1 MTIRTCQSRTR
12 KQYIY
17 GLIFIVTVALASFEL
32 QANAKN
38 SYGHS
43 IFAGVPTGVI
53 WDVETYNEL
62 IFLAAENGVFLIIG
76 EYSQRI
82 DYNQVHSRT
91 GIISDVSYDTKGY
104 LWVAEYGVGVFRY
117 NLQTGTSEEFI
128 TPSVSLEN
136 VWNFELI
143 GEYALF
149 SLTDG
154 LYIVSLTTGEL
165 QIWAR
170 EVFPGNLNDAYFLA
184 AENESI
190 GFAISRDYLVRFHLD
205 SKKLH
210 LEKIEDYYSNLSS
223 LTAIESKSGKL
234 YLGGPEGV
242 YILGLE
248 KKYKQFVPFNDYTSV
263 KKAISKIFVS
273 ESGEVWIAAGGLFKI
288 KNDEIVPVNWMNP
301 LLTSE
306 SIHSIISINELN
318 NNEIIFSS
326 SQLGLIALA
335 SSQKSINYLSLDGAI
350 YQKNIRGIGFIQERE
365 SYLKDDELLYKID
378 VETGYLTIIE
388 NIKENG
394 CLDFEYILFENLYGT
409 YDKDIKFCEGEYNRI
424 IEAENGLLYAYMKV
438 AEEWKYFI
446 YDKEAIKDDFPAP
459 ARLKNSITL
468 SSGELVG
475 YDENS
480 NVHIQLSKF
489 NWKEFSSDLNGWRK
503 ISCII
508 ELNSELL
515 LCTSGSGLQE
525 MDISTGTFSQ
535 SDIFEDY
542 DIRFVRAALVSKS
555 NILWLATNMGLY
567 LYDVGSDNLYPL
579 DKSSGVFDV
588 DFEYS
593 GIYEI
598 DGTIVVVG
606 DRYTYTI
613 NEKLLL
619 ETLRQEKNHSKTVS
633 IFNVDWTSK
642 KGEFQRYSPIFSS
655 SPLSIGSAYDS
666 LNIKVASSSYLN
678 SYKQNIE
685 FRIMGYIDDWQRH
698 EGSHATITISDI
710 GYGDFEFQSR
720 VSNKSG
726 VNENPI
732 ASLTFSINS
741 PFYRSYY
748 AYCIYILLAITLIIL
763 FKMGHVGKFAI
774 FIKNTSAIQFFL
786 GRYSNKSKNKVEEL
800 AKHRIRMF
808 SNISH
813 ELRSPLQI
821 IKNTLEHINNSN
833 GLAENIN
840 VGSITANAK
849 KMEALLDQVNEVD
862 RLGECSVNSFKH
874 YSMKDL
880 KHIAISLNSIAKNK
894 RLNLEVKVKGDKTI
908 SLLKGSLESIVSILI
923 KNALERAK
931 EGGDIKL
938 IAVINDENLSIT
950 ITDNGSVIETSSH
963 HKFFS
968 RNHITAQSG
977 LKNGQVQDVAL
988 VKELIM
994 INQGAI
1000 TFESAKAKGTK
1011 FFITLPLDD
1020 AEEINSQ
1027 FSENKGW
1034 DEKPTILLVDD
1045 SREIRN
1051 YLFTLLSSNYQCLVA
1066 RDGRQALDIL
1076 KNYDVSLIITELT
1089 MPIMNGFDFIGKL
1102 QQSSYLQRI
1111 PVIVLTANVDEKSKE
1126 RVLSTN
1132 VSALLTKPVTDN
1144 ELELRVKHLVSIGD
1158 IAVSNKDEEGL
1169 EKSVNSF
1176 IALPELTTEK
1186 DMAFYLNFISVL
1198 ENNYSN
1204 EAFNR
1209 EKAASELLISVR
1221 SLNRRLSELFEYNFS
1236 EFLIRFRVDKA
1247 SDILA
1252 GGASVMETC
1261 VAVGFGT
1268 PSYFSTSF
1276 KRIVGVTPRS
1286 YASTVGA
1293 TKKGAT
1299 ESRK

>member
-1 MTIRTCQSRTR
+1 MKIGTYIRYFVSNF
-12 KQYIY
+12 ID
-17 GLIFIVTVALASFEL
+17 GLILIILFGLLNDVLASDHNILGKSVF
-32 QANAKN
+32 
-38 SYGHS
+38 G
-43 IFAGVPTGVI
+43 GVPAGMIRDIEVV
-53 WDVETYNEL
+53 DEV
-62 IFLAAENGVFLIIG
+62 IFLAAENGVFKIIG
-76 EYSQRI
+76 DHSERLPH
-82 DYNQVHSRT
+82 NQSGKKT
-91 GIISDVSYDTKGY
+91 GIISDIVFDSNGY
-104 LWVAEYGVGVFRY
+104 LWVAEYGVGVFKY
-117 NLQTGTSEEFI
+117 DLNLGTSEQF
-128 TPSVSLEN
+128 TVKSNSLKE
-136 VWNFELI
+136 VWNIVLTEHK
-143 GEYALF
+143 AVF
-149 SLTDG
+149 SLIDG
-154 LYIVSLTTGEL
+154 IFIVSLTT
-165 QIWAR
+165 R
-170 EVFPGNLNDAYFLA
+170 EVDTWGSSIFPGNLKGAYNLS
-184 AENESI
+184 AEINGRI
-190 GFAISRDYLVRFHLD
+190 YVASRDGLVEIDL
-205 SKKLH
+205 SSESVSQKS
-210 LEKIEDYYSNLSS
+210 LEKYFPELSS
-223 LTAIESKSGKL
+223 LTAIYSKSEHL
-234 YLGGPEGV
+234 YLGGPEGL
-242 YILGLE
+242 YITNSSL
-248 KKYKQFVPFNDYTSV
+248 KNKQFINFSSEI
-263 KKAISKIFVS
+263 KAKGETKRIYISNSGKIYV
-273 ESGEVWIAAGGLFKI
+273 AAGGIFTVR
-288 KNDEIVPVNWMNP
+288 KNEIVPISWMVP
-301 LLTSE
+301 MLKHD
-306 SIHSIISINELN
+306 SIQTVLSINELGN
-318 NNEIIFSS
+318 DELILSS
-326 SQLGLIALA
+326 SQMGLVSI
-335 SSQKSINYLSLDGAI
+335 SSLRKAVNFANLDGVLFQNNIVSININKMGDGVLEASNNSLFIIDEEGRL
-350 YQKNIRGIGFIQERE
+350 KNADFYYSGSCVNEKLKKFE
-365 SYLKDDELLYKID
+365 SIYKIKYS
-378 VETGYLTIIE
+378 EF
-388 NIKENG
+388 
-394 CLDFEYILFENLYGT
+394 DFC
-409 YDKDIKFCEGEYNRI
+409 KGEYNHI
-424 IEAENGLLYAYMKV
+424 FPLSEGLFYAYVEIYDK
-438 AEEWKYFI
+438 WKYFLFDNNNI
-446 YDKEAIKDDFPAP
+446 LDEIDAP
-459 ARLKNSITL
+459 RFVKRSIVL
-468 SSGELVG
+468 PSGEIVA
-475 YDENS
+475 YDVYS
-480 NVHIQLSKF
+480 QIHIQLSKYR
-489 NWKEFSSDLNGWRK
+489 WKVLKPQDTDWQGITCLITLND
-503 ISCII
+503 IQ
-508 ELNSELL
+508 LF
-515 LCTSGSGLQE
+515 CTSGSGLQE

-535 SDIFEDY
+535 SDIFEGY

-606 DRYTYTI
+606 DRYTI

-619 ETLRQEKNHSKTVS
+619 ETLRQEKNHSKKVS

-1158 IAVSNKDEEGL
+1158 IALSNKDEEGL